1 MLIHFDFDSFLI
13 AVPNY
18 ISCLQANLKN
28 YGINFQSRKVNA
40 NKVMYQTSTMWIE
53 ELIYITKS
61 EYFEA
66 KTAET
71 IKKYEKILK
80 D

>member
-28 YGINFQSRKVNA
+28 YGINFQNRKVNA
-40 NKVMYQTSTMWIE
+40 NKVMYQTSTLCIE
-53 ELIYITKS
+53 KLIYITKS

-66 KTAET
+66 KIAET

>member
-61 EYFEA
+61 DYFEA
-66 KTAET
+66 KFQRPLRSMR
-71 IKKYEKILK
+71 KF
-80 D
+80 

>member
-1 MLIHFDFDSFLI
+1 
-13 AVPNY
+13 
-18 ISCLQANLKN
+18 
-28 YGINFQSRKVNA
+28 
-40 NKVMYQTSTMWIE
+40 MYQTSTMWIE